1 MATTLRRFK
10 RLPITD
16 TLNAVETKN
25 MDAVTYSASQEEV
38 ITGTLS
44 HYPYTQ
50 TKKRKYGAVKP
61 EELPGTQLA
70 SVMSNPDLTQNEGWM
85 KKSIS
90 TTKLGHYPYTET
102 KKVVAN
108 PIYYFA

>member
-1 MATTLRRFK
+1 
-10 RLPITD
+10 
-16 TLNAVETKN
+16 
-25 MDAVTYSASQEEV
+25 MDAVTYSASKEEV
-38 ITGTLS
+38 ITETLS
-44 HYPYTQ
+44 RYPYQ
-50 TKKRKYGAVKP
+50 NKKRKYGAVKP

-70 SVMSNPDLTQNEGWM
+70 SVMSNPDLTQNEGWV
-85 KKSIS
+85 KKSTS